1 MFFHSIPTRS
11 VSEGETPRRAAL
23 ANASGWCDS
32 KTGLRRKSVRRGLTI
47 IELLFAV
54 LIMAIVAASLQAMIG
69 SVEIAND
76 YSQGYGTATQH
87 ARVAFSRIEAAIH
100 SAYGKSIYPGVWVTQ
115 DTDGQWTYPNTLIV
129 WQPSGTPA
137 NPAGPPLVREL
148 VIFCPDPNQPNDLVQ
163 LTVPGNATAV
173 PTTNLS
179 AFTTLINSLKTST
192 TANKIV
198 LTNLLQVTSVSGSA
212 GTVARPALRFV
223 ATLTPSAASWNSYL
237 SGATTWGNLP
247 WAQGMCS
254 AAEGRR
260 EVWLRSEIQLVPGVA
275 WTGENSAAGTPL
287 PFLGSACF
295 SYPLP

>member
-1 MFFHSIPTRS
+1 MFFPATTFRS
-11 VSEGETPRRAAL
+11 GSAL
-23 ANASGWCDS
+23 WRC
-32 KTGLRRKSVRRGLTI
+32 TERQRRRGLTV

-69 SVEIAND
+69 SVKIAND

-137 NPAGPPLVREL
+137 NPAGPPLVQEL

-163 LTVPGNATAV
+163 LTVPGNTTSV
-173 PTTNLS
+173 PTTTS
-179 AFTTLINSLKTST
+179 AAFTTLINSLKTST

-198 LTNLLQVTSVSGSA
+198 LTNLLNVVSVSGSSGVA
-212 GTVARPALRFV
+212 SRPAVRFVVTLHAVGRRLEFLSRRLDGMGQFALAARNVSVPPRDAKKSGCVARFNWCRASSGRAKIRLRRRRFH
-223 ATLTPSAASWNSYL
+223 SWGPL
-237 SGATTWGNLP
+237 VLVIRCHDGNY
-247 WAQGMCS
+247 
-254 AAEGRR
+254 RR
-260 EVWLRSEIQLVPGVA
+260 K
-275 WTGENSAAGTPL
+275 
-287 PFLGSACF
+287 
-295 SYPLP
+295 